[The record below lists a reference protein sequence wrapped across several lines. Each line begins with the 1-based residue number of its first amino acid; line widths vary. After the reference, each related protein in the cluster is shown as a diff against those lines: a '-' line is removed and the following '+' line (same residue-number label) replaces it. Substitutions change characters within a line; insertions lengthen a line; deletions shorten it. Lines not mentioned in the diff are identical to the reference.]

1 MTADQALRPE
11 DVYDAATIAGFR
23 SAGYWRD
30 DTLSASVDRLAA
42 EQPDRVLVTDG
53 YGALTT
59 TELREQAY
67 RLAGALRAGQ
77 QAGVFELRAPAGDVA
92 SFLFALADG
101 VTIRRLCEPARDVKP
116 LMDQAVAA
124 ARALLA

>member
-42 EQPDRVLVTDG
+42 GQPDRVL
-53 YGALTT
+53 
-59 TELREQAY
+59 LRS
-67 RLAGALRAGQ
+67 AGR
-77 QAGVFELRAPAGDVA
+77 
-92 SFLFALADG
+92 
-101 VTIRRLCEPARDVKP
+101 
-116 LMDQAVAA
+116 
-124 ARALLA
+124 